1 MCCPKINPDSVP
13 LYILYLTHFLVSPML
28 SPFCLYEMLA
38 KEVLT
43 CKSAVPKSFLFKE
56 QNLCANLKPYVR
68 LFAVGT

>member
-1 MCCPKINPDSVP
+1 
-13 LYILYLTHFLVSPML
+13 ML